1 MDWLKWHTRYNESP
15 LLQARLNLA
24 RAQIAQAVQ
33 ACPHASIRL
42 ISLCAG
48 DGRDVIDTLVT
59 HPRRDHTSAYLIESN
74 PAIVA
79 QGEGAVAQGDL
90 LTRVQVLHADAT
102 RSSTYQAIA
111 PADVLIVCG
120 VFGNVRESDTGWMIE
135 HLRCLCRRQGRV
147 VWTRTVAQPRDQRA
161 AELIREQFSAA
172 GFHEMTVQH
181 TTPPGIVVATHVY
194 SGDPYP
200 LTPGVKLFE
209 FMGHDQI
216 ESS

>member
-1 MDWLKWHTRYNESP
+1 MDWFKWHTRYEASP
-15 LLQARLNLA
+15 LLQARLTLV
-24 RAQIAQAVQ
+24 RAQIAQAIQ

-48 DGRDVIDTLVT
+48 DGRDVIGTLGN
-59 HPRRDHTSAYLIESN
+59 HPRADHTSAYLIENN
-74 PAIVA
+74 PALIA
-79 QGEGAVAQGDL
+79 HGEGAIAQCDL
-90 LTRVQVLHADAT
+90 LTRVQFMHADAT
-102 RSSTYQAIA
+102 RSTTYQAIA

-120 VFGNVRESDTGWMIE
+120 VFGNVREANTGQMIE

-161 AELIREQFSAA
+161 TALIREQFSAA

-181 TTPPGIVVATHVY
+181 TTPPGIVVATHAY
-194 SGDPYP
+194 GGDPYT
-200 LTPGVKLFE
+200 LRPGVTLFE
-209 FMGHDQI
+209 FTGHDQI